1 MSLATER
8 RYTVGRVREGL
19 ATRFPFLRLNYKRQL
34 FLLLLPY
41 LIGLFGLVLLPAL
54 LSVPFAFTDFD
65 ALSPPEWIGLGN
77 FEEMAA
83 DTFFW
88 NGLGVS
94 LFFIATAVPLRVLGA
109 LMMAFLLHRPGRGH
123 GTYRTIVYLPTIVPD
138 VAYAL
143 LWLYIFNPLF
153 GPLNWVLTLFGYPTT
168 GWLLM
173 PQLAPWAIVLMMLW
187 PIGEGFVLMLA
198 AMQEIPREVEECA
211 IVDGATGRQRFFQIT
226 LPLLAPA
233 ILLLAFRDTVLSF
246 QLTFVPGLV
255 TTNTGPYYATQFLPI
270 YIYENAAE
278 HQKFGYAAAMTWV
291 MYIVTA
297 AVIALQIIIARRWR
311 RSLHD

>member
-1 MSLATER
+1 MSLATEG
-8 RYTVGRVREGL
+8 RYAANRVREVL
-19 ATRFPFLRLNYKRQL
+19 STRLPFLRLNYKRQL

-41 LIGLFGLVLLPAL
+41 LVGLFGLVFLPAL
-54 LSVPFAFTDFD
+54 LSIPFAFTDFN

-123 GTYRTIVYLPTIVPD
+123 GAFRTIAYLPTIIPD

-143 LWLYIFNPLF
+143 LWLFIFNPLF
-153 GPLNWVLTLFGYPTT
+153 GPLNWILTLFNYPTT
-168 GWLLM
+168 GWLLL
-173 PQLAPWAIVLMMLW
+173 PQLSPWAIVIMMLW

-198 AMQEIPREVEECA
+198 ALQEIPREVEESA
-211 IVDGATGRQRFFQIT
+211 IVDGASGRQRFFHIT

-233 ILLLAFRDTVLSF
+233 ILLLLFRDTVLSF

-255 TTNTGPYYATQFLPI
+255 TTDTGPYYATLFLPI
-270 YIYENAAE
+270 YIYETAAE
-278 HQKFGYAAAMTWV
+278 HQKFGYAAALTWV
-291 MYIVTA
+291 MYLVTA
-297 AVIALQIIIARRWR
+297 AVIALQFIIARKWR
-311 RSLHD
+311 KGLYD